1 MFKFALYAAILF
13 ITLGVT
19 IARETLAQLGLD
31 SNYLAMGVLA
41 LSVTAL
47 LAHRNWLLVGVV
59 ALLCV
64 IISLPPEML
73 GGIQIDHDL
82 LIALLIGVTILPVV
96 HRLVFR

>member
-13 ITLGVT
+13 VTLGVT

-41 LSVTAL
+41 LSATAL

-59 ALLCV
+59 ALLC
-64 IISLPPEML
+64 IIINLPPEML
-73 GGIQIDHDL
+73 GGIEIDHDL
-82 LIALLIGVTILPVV
+82 LIALLLGVTILPIV

>member
-47 LAHRNWLLVGVV
+47 LAQRNWLLVGVV

-64 IISLPPEML
+64 IINLPPEML

>member
-64 IISLPPEML
+64 IINLPPEML

>member
-1 MFKFALYAAILF
+1 MFKFALYAIILF

-19 IARETLAQLGLD
+19 IARETLAQVGLD

-64 IISLPPEML
+64 IINLPPEML

-82 LIALLIGVTILPVV
+82 LIALLIGVIILPVV